1 MRFYKGSNHYVVALT
16 CHKVRTRTQDEK
28 NIPINLEKEKTGKY
42 ILAKN
47 NVKIRLPQCPIYD
60 ILVRSNDAVL
70 GWGAVPPPG
79 PLCHPPEP
87 GCLGLGEILQTPVCS
102 RHHEERLAAE
112 D

>member
-47 NVKIRLPQCPIYD
+47 KIAPLPYI
-60 ILVRSNDAVL
+60 
-70 GWGAVPPPG
+70 
-79 PLCHPPEP
+79 
-87 GCLGLGEILQTPVCS
+87 
-102 RHHEERLAAE
+102 
-112 D
+112 